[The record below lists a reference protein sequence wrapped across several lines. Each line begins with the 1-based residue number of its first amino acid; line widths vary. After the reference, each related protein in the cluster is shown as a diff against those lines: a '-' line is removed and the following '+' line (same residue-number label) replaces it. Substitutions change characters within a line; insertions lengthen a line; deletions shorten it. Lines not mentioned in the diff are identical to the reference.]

1 MSSLPEKP
9 NPRSLTIACSV
20 DIFNINAIADLGAN
34 INIMSESILEELSL
48 ADPKNANIIVE
59 ITDKTR
65 EVSLGIKEDMVK
77 IKMKEQECNLT
88 TSVSEHLNERPTSQD
103 ELSNG
108 GDSKTHWCEPLGGQT
123 REKTLTVEQE
133 DPEKCGETKTRAI
146 IWAMINE
153 LPEEWFSGV
162 SRDMDDLEGIIDY
175 LKPTLYDGFIDHND
189 EAYKRRRKKLLG
201 MPYTKPPPIIKE
213 EAEITKYNMGA
224 GDIGVNQFTSE
235 KKTYASNGLHVTP
248 ISTNVMEETTLG
260 RTKNIG
266 KVCSLEAL
274 MRLNSSTW
282 ATKWFKRLVAYAKCN
297 RDSYESEL
305 GDKEL
310 ARRRK

>member
-59 ITDKTR
+59 MTDKTR
-65 EVSLGIKEDMVK
+65 EVSLGIKEDM
-77 IKMKEQECNLT
+77 
-88 TSVSEHLNERPTSQD
+88 
-103 ELSNG
+103 
-108 GDSKTHWCEPLGGQT
+108 
-123 REKTLTVEQE
+123 
-133 DPEKCGETKTRAI
+133 
-146 IWAMINE
+146 AMINE

-224 GDIGVNQFTSE
+224 EMVVKKIFPIQKGDIGVNQFTSE